1 MAADN
6 NTYTNAFPL
15 PPARAGLVLVAALAL
30 LYALPAFSFLFDLNA
45 GLSWLH
51 GWYATLVS
59 ESYASAPQAYEN
71 AQRAYIHVM
80 SPFMLLHVGGMAT
93 ALLLGWV
100 QFVPAWRRARPQL
113 HRALG
118 SLFLLG
124 IFLGGAGAVGMVFGG
139 GTYGAANPLQQ
150 LTVEQGMLML
160 AGLMWLSA
168 LVALRW
174 LSVGDLPRHGDWML
188 MTYALV
194 CTALPQRIGFLVY
207 GWQGYDYETSFQ
219 LTTQFIVQPMVL
231 LAVWLIAARRVS
243 RARQT
248 EALPA
253 TAAFMAGAT
262 RFIGD
267 RAAVLFAGTG
277 ALFLLLAVAD
287 VLPFNDYAYHLGVRL
302 NVGVAGVALLVA
314 ARQWRA
320 AVRHGFSESAAQWL
334 LRGLAVT
341 ALPLMTLLVWIGLL
355 PAGKSTDILLNTAP
369 VFAAGAVFMLPEIVI
384 SALAW
389 TARRRVRGE
398 IDERGPL
405 KVLLRPQPG
414 KSHAFSD
421 FLALTLGAVQLLAFV
436 AVAAPAML
444 LGGLLRLLDR
454 VPGLRAL
461 RALAY
466 RPVGALAEALGRR
479 LLADPRDMPVMHVI
493 VQVSLTVIP
502 LFLVQ
507 LAIGEFSWI
516 LWSLYLLFMVG
527 PRMMQYQRLFSCA
540 HNEGHRPQG
549 YFRKEVHRY
558 GKRYFENFLGQLFGE
573 VQGNV
578 HRGHVQVHHVEDAGY
593 EDVQC
598 MAHYDRT
605 SLVDFAKFVG
615 RENLLNN
622 AGISLLDYFRGK
634 GKAQQFIDVRNGS
647 ALHLAFLALV
657 ALFDWQIALAYVLF
671 PKILFNVVTGG
682 ATFAQHAFYQP
693 DDIHDVLAC
702 TTTFIFDG
710 DFLNEGY
717 HMSHHQRCAV
727 HWTQMPEFF
736 AANLELYREHD
747 SVVFVGIDTLDVFM
761 LLMLKRLDLL
771 APHVMDL
778 RGGRS
783 LAEIEAWLRLRTA
796 PVPGVQYMKL
806 DERKPRTP
814 AVALP
819 A

>member
-1 MAADN
+1 MNTN
-6 NTYTNAFPL
+6 NNALNAVPRL
-15 PPARAGLVLVAALAL
+15 NAGLLLVAALAL
-30 LYALPAFSFLFDLNA
+30 VYALPAFSFLVDFDA
-45 GLSWLH
+45 GLAWLH

-59 ESYASAPQAYEN
+59 EDYASAPLAYEN
-71 AQRAYIHVM
+71 AQRDYIHAM

-93 ALLLGWV
+93 ALALGWV

-139 GTYGAANPLQQ
+139 GTYGSANLQQQ

-160 AGLMWLSA
+160 AGMMWLSA
-168 LVALRW
+168 LVAMRW
-174 LSVGDLPRHGDWML
+174 LAAGDLPRHGDWML

-194 CTALPQRIGFLVY
+194 CTAIPQRIGFLVY
-207 GWQGYDYETSFQ
+207 GWLGHDYETSFQ

-231 LAVWLIAARRVS
+231 LAVWLIAARRVA

-253 TAAFMAGAT
+253 TAECLKAVT
-262 RFIGD
+262 PLIGD
-267 RAAVLFAGTG
+267 GAATLFAVAGVSFLLA
-277 ALFLLLAVAD
+277 ALFNL
-287 VLPFNDYAYHLGVRL
+287 LPFSDYAYHLGVRL
-302 NVGVAGVALLVA
+302 NVGAAGVALLVA
-314 ARQWRA
+314 AWKWRTA
-320 AVRHGFSESAAQWL
+320 TQAGHAESAAQWL
-334 LRGLAVT
+334 LRGLTVT
-341 ALPLMTLLVWIGLL
+341 ALPLVTLLVWAGLV
-355 PAGKSTDILLNTAP
+355 PTGKSTEILLNTAP
-369 VFAAGAVFMLPEIVI
+369 VFATGAVFMLPEIVI

-389 TARRRVRGE
+389 AGRRRARGE
-398 IDERGPL
+398 VDERGPL
-405 KVLLRPQPG
+405 KVLVRPQPG
-414 KSHAFSD
+414 KSHALSD
-421 FLALTLGAVQLLAFV
+421 FLALTLGMLQLWIFAVI
-436 AVAAPAML
+436 AAPAML
-444 LGGLLRLLDR
+444 LGGLLWLLDL
-454 VPGLRAL
+454 VPGFKAL
-461 RALAY
+461 RMQAY

-479 LLADPRDMPVMHVI
+479 LLADQRDMPVMHVI
-493 VQVSLTVIP
+493 VQVSLTIIP
-502 LFLVQ
+502 IFLLQ
-507 LAIGEFSWI
+507 LAIGEFSLL

-527 PRMMQYQRLFSCA
+527 PRMVQYQRLFSCA

-622 AGISLLDYFRGK
+622 AGISLMDYFHNK
-634 GKAQQFIDVRNGS
+634 GRVQQFLDVRNGS
-647 ALHLAFLALV
+647 ALHLAFLVAV
-657 ALFDWQIALAYVLF
+657 ALFDWQIALAYVLL

-682 ATFAQHAFYQP
+682 ATFAQHAFYKP
-693 DDIHDVLAC
+693 DNIHDALAC
-702 TTTFIFDG
+702 TTTFIFAG

-736 AANLELYREHD
+736 EANKALYREHD

-771 APHVMDL
+771 APHVLDL
-778 RGGRS
+778 QGGRS
-783 LAEIEAWLRLRTA
+783 LAEIEQWLRLRTA
-796 PVPGVQYMKL
+796 PVPGVQYMKP
-806 DERKPRTP
+806 EKRKPATP
-814 AVALP
+814 AVAL